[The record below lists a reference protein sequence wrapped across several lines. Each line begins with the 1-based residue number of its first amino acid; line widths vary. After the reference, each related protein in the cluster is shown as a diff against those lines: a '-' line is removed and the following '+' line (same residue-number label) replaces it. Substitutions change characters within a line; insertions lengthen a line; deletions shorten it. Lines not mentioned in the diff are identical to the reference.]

1 MDADKPFEKR
11 FPFKQVPTNLLGAYA
26 VPRPPAG
33 FELAK
38 ATSAQ
43 LRKYGFPF
51 SRPTA
56 RAHPAAIA
64 AWKRAASRKWR
75 VEDWIIPELETVLGK
90 THHLRDRASNSSS
103 PFWSGAVIT
112 GPNGSYNG
120 ILAFWR
126 VPTISQPPEAQGSE
140 GGWDSS
146 SWAGID
152 GWDANDLL
160 QAGVQQ
166 YLSGPGAK
174 PQYIAWYQWW
184 IAPPTNP
191 PSGPLDPN
199 GYPEAWVN
207 SKNGTFQYI
216 YQTNYKNF
224 AVTAGDEVMCAIVYR
239 ENAAGTVQFS
249 NITTGQ
255 TSILNL
261 KPPPTV
267 QFAANNAEWIMELP
281 NGAWP
286 NTSLPKFSQIQFGD
300 AFATIP
306 NCPSAGLPGNGFT
319 LDMQI
324 NGIQVTTASASGT
337 EVTIDFT
344 G

>member
-1 MDADKPFEKR
+1 M
-11 FPFKQVPTNLLGAYA
+11 
-26 VPRPPAG
+26 
-33 FELAK
+33 
-38 ATSAQ
+38 
-43 LRKYGFPF
+43 
-51 SRPTA
+51 SRPSVSRPRRRVRKAVGIPRA
-56 RAHPAAIA
+56 R
-64 AWKRAASRKWR
+64 
-75 VEDWIIPELETVLGK
+75 L
-90 THHLRDRASNSSS
+90 
-103 PFWSGAVIT
+103 
-112 GPNGSYNG
+112 
-120 ILAFWR
+120 
-126 VPTISQPPEAQGSE
+126 
-140 GGWDSS
+140 
-146 SWAGID
+146 GID
-152 GWDANDLL
+152 GWTSNDLL

-191 PSGPLDPN
+191 PAGPLDAN

-207 SKNGTFQYI
+207 SRNGTFQYI

-224 AVTAGDEVMCAIVYR
+224 DVTAGDAVMTAIVYR

-281 NGAWP
+281 NGGWP
-286 NTSLPKFSQIQFGD
+286 NTSLPKFTPIQFGE
-300 AFATIP
+300 AFDTIP
-306 NCPSAGLPGNGFT
+306 NCPSAGLPGNG
-319 LDMQI
+319 LILKMLV
-324 NGIQVTTASASGT
+324 NGIQVTTASADDT
-337 EVTIDFT
+337 EVTINFT

>member
-1 MDADKPFEKR
+1 MEAEKPFEKR
-11 FPFKQVPTNLLGAYA
+11 FPFKLVPTNLPGAYA
-26 VPRPPAG
+26 VPPPPAG

-56 RAHPAAIA
+56 RAPSAAIA
-64 AWKRAASRKWR
+64 AWKRATSRKWR
-75 VEDWIIPELETVLGK
+75 VEDWIIPELEPVPGK
-90 THHLRDRASNSSS
+90 THHLRDRPSNNSS
-103 PFWSGAVIT
+103 PFWSGAVVT
-112 GPNGSYNG
+112 GPNGNFNG
-120 ILAFWR
+120 VLAFWK
-126 VPTISQPPEAQGSE
+126 VPTISQPTEAQGQR

-146 SWAGID
+146 SGAGID
-152 GWDANDLL
+152 GWTSNDLL

-166 YLSGPGAK
+166 YIPGPGAK
-174 PQYIAWYQWW
+174 PQYVAWYQWW

-191 PSGPLDPN
+191 PPSPLDPS
-199 GYPEAWVN
+199 GYAEAWVN
-207 SKNGTFQYI
+207 STNGTYQYI
-216 YQTNYKNF
+216 YQTNFKKF
-224 AVTAGDEVMCAIVYR
+224 AVAPGDQVMCAIVYR
-239 ENAAGTVQFS
+239 ENAAGTVHFA
-249 NITTGQ
+249 NERTGQ
-255 TSILNL
+255 NVILNL

-281 NGAWP
+281 NGGWP

-306 NCPSAGLPGNGFT
+306 NCPSAGLPGNGLILNMLVNGT
-319 LDMQI
+319 L
-324 NGIQVTTASASGT
+324 VATASASGT
-337 EVTIDFT
+337 GVTINFT

>member
-1 MDADKPFEKR
+1 MHADKPFEKR
-11 FPFKQVPTNLLGAYA
+11 FPFKLVPTNLPGAYA
-26 VPRPPAG
+26 VPPPPAG
-33 FELAK
+33 FDLAK

-43 LRKYGFPF
+43 LRKHGFPF
-51 SRPTA
+51 ARPTA
-56 RAHPAAIA
+56 RAHPAAA
-64 AWKRAASRKWR
+64 TSRKWR
-75 VEDWIIPELETVLGK
+75 VEDWIIPELQTAPGK
-90 THHLRDRASNSSS
+90 THHLRCRPNDNGVS
-103 PFWSGAVIT
+103 PFWSGAVVT
-112 GPNGSYNG
+112 GPNGNFNG
-120 ILAFWR
+120 VLAFWN
-126 VPTISQPPEAQGSE
+126 VPTISQPTEAQGSE

-152 GWDANDLL
+152 GWTSNDLL

-174 PQYIAWYQWW
+174 PQYIAWHQWW

-191 PSGPLDPN
+191 PAGPLDAN

-207 SKNGTFQYI
+207 SRNGTFQYI

-224 AVTAGDEVMCAIVYR
+224 DVTAGDAVMTAIVYR

-261 KPPPTV
+261 KLPPTV

-281 NGAWP
+281 NGGWP
-286 NTSLPKFSQIQFGD
+286 NTSLPKFTPIQFGE

-306 NCPSAGLPGNGFT
+306 NCPSAGLPGNG
-319 LDMQI
+319 LILNMLV
-324 NGIQVTTASASGT
+324 NGIQVTTASA
-337 EVTIDFT
+337 DDT

>member
-11 FPFKQVPTNLLGAYA
+11 FPFKLVPTNLPGAYA
-26 VPRPPAG
+26 VPPPPAG
-33 FELAK
+33 FDLVK

-43 LRKYGFPF
+43 LRKHGFPF
-51 SRPTA
+51 SRPAA
-56 RAHPAAIA
+56 RAHPAAVA
-64 AWKRAASRKWR
+64 AWKRATSRKWR
-75 VEDWIIPELETVLGK
+75 VEDWIIPELEPVPGK
-90 THHLRDRASNSSS
+90 THHLRDRPNDNGVS
-103 PFWSGAVIT
+103 PFWSGAVVT
-112 GPNGSYNG
+112 GPNGNFNG
-120 ILAFWR
+120 VLAFWN
-126 VPTISQPPEAQGSE
+126 VPTISQPTEAQGE
-140 GGWDSS
+140 RGGWDSS

-152 GWDANDLL
+152 GWTSNDLL

-166 YLSGPGAK
+166 TIPGPGAK
-174 PQYIAWYQWW
+174 PQYTAWYQWW
-184 IAPPTNP
+184 IAPPPHNP
-191 PSGPLDPN
+191 GLGLVDSN
-199 GYPEAWVN
+199 GYPVSWLA
-207 SKNGTFQYI
+207 KYPYI

-224 AVTAGDEVMCAIVYR
+224 PVAPGNQVMTAIVYR

-281 NGAWP
+281 NGGWP

-306 NCPSAGLPGNGFT
+306 NCPSAGLPGNG
-319 LDMQI
+319 LILNMLV
-324 NGIQVTTASASGT
+324 NGIQVTTASANDT

>member
-1 MDADKPFEKR
+1 MHADKPFESDFRSSR
-11 FPFKQVPTNLLGAYA
+11 FQPTCRALMRSRRRLP
-26 VPRPPAG
+26 VD
-33 FELAK
+33 LAK

-43 LRKYGFPF
+43 LRKHGFPF
-51 SRPTA
+51 ARPTA
-56 RAHPAAIA
+56 RAHPAAA
-64 AWKRAASRKWR
+64 TSRKWR
-75 VEDWIIPELETVLGK
+75 VEDWIIPELQTAPGK
-90 THHLRDRASNSSS
+90 THHLRCRPNDNGVS
-103 PFWSGAVIT
+103 PFWSGAVVT
-112 GPNGSYNG
+112 GPNGNFNG
-120 ILAFWR
+120 VLAFWN
-126 VPTISQPPEAQGSE
+126 VPTISQPTEAQGSE

-152 GWDANDLL
+152 GWTSNDLL

-191 PSGPLDPN
+191 PAGPLDAN

-207 SKNGTFQYI
+207 SRNGTFQYI

-224 AVTAGDEVMCAIVYR
+224 DVTAGDEVMTAIVYR

-261 KPPPTV
+261 KLPPTV

-281 NGAWP
+281 NGGRP
-286 NTSLPKFSQIQFGD
+286 NTSLPKFTPIQFGE

-306 NCPSAGLPGNGFT
+306 NCPSAGLPGNG
-319 LDMQI
+319 LILKMLV
-324 NGIQVTTASASGT
+324 NGIQVPTASADDT
-337 EVTIDFT
+337 EVTINFT